1 MRRHRLDRES
11 VLRHITENPGLTGK
25 RDIARALG
33 VTGAERVELKEILKE
48 LQQEGLIERGR
59 GRRFKPEGVLPS
71 VVVAVVTGIDDDGD
85 ATLRPAAARG
95 EDVEAELHLALDEVR
110 GRPPGVGDRVL
121 VRTERRADGDYD
133 AGLIRILPRE
143 GGRVVGVV
151 EALADG
157 FWVRPANRKA
167 RGLKLDPHLMNDAA
181 PGDLVA
187 AEPTTPERV
196 GLARGRVTER
206 FGDATAPRHFSRI
219 AAAELQLPEEF
230 PSAAIAQA
238 EGAEVPDLKG
248 RIDLR
253 ELPLVTI
260 DGADARDFDDA
271 VHAAPDDDP
280 ANPGGFRLVV
290 AIADVAHY
298 VRLDDPLD
306 RAARERGNSVY
317 FPDRVIPMLP
327 EALSNGLCSLK
338 PGEPRG
344 CLAVEMVID
353 AEGKLK
359 AHRFGRGLMRSA
371 ARLTYEQVQNAVDGH
386 PAETTGPLLE
396 PVIRPLFAAWRALDA
411 ARRARGTLDLDL
423 PERVVELDEQAEPA
437 RIVARARLDAH
448 RLIEEFMVL
457 ANVAAAETLVA
468 RQRDTLFRVHD
479 KPQPDKIEAL
489 TQFLHGLGIEA
500 KAHHLRMPR
509 NFERLLAKVKEHPL
523 EETIQGYILRAQS
536 QAVYSPEN
544 IGHFGL
550 NLRHYAHFTSPIRRY
565 ADLVVHRALIEAL
578 ELGDGGRRYE
588 REPLVELGEQVSG
601 CERRAMEAE
610 RKTTDRFVAHYLKD
624 RIGARFNGRIGGV
637 QRPGLF
643 IRLDDTGADVFV
655 PVATLGAEYF
665 VYDEAQSALFGT
677 RTGEHLGIGDRVEIE
692 LVEADSLQG
701 GLVGRVTDHSPVTE
715 RTPSRRHA
723 RRIERPQRR
732 QRRGRG

>member
-11 VLRHITENPGLTGK
+11 VLRHITENPGLTSK

-33 VTGAERVELKEILKE
+33 VKGAERVELKEILKE
-48 LQQEGLIERGR
+48 LQHEGLIERGR
-59 GRRFKPEGVLPS
+59 GRRLSPEGVLPR
-71 VVVAVVTGIDDDGD
+71 VVVAVVTAIDEEGD
-85 ATLRPAAARG
+85 ATLRPAATHDG
-95 EDVEAELHLALDEVR
+95 DEATLHLALDDVR
-110 GRPPGVGDRVL
+110 GKPPGVGDRVL
-121 VRTERRADGDYD
+121 VRTERRDDGDYD
-133 AGLIRILPRE
+133 TGLIRILPRE

-151 EALADG
+151 EAVADG
-157 FWVRPANRKA
+157 YWLRPANRKE
-167 RGLKLDPHLMNDAA
+167 RGLRLDPHLMKDAA

-187 AEPTTPERV
+187 AEPTTPQRM

-206 FGDATAPRHFSRI
+206 FGDAAEPRHFSRI
-219 AAAELQLPEEF
+219 AAAELQLPEAF
-230 PSAAIAQA
+230 SDAAIAQA
-238 EGAEVPDLKG
+238 EAAEVPDIKG

-253 ELPLVTI
+253 EVPLVTI

-271 VHAAPDDDP
+271 VHATPDDDP
-280 ANPGGFRLVV
+280 ANDGGFRLIV

-298 VRLDDPLD
+298 VRTDDALD
-306 RAARERGNSVY
+306 RTAKERGNSVY

-327 EALSNGLCSLK
+327 EGLSNGLCSLR

-353 AEGKLK
+353 AQGKLK
-359 AHRFGRGLMRSA
+359 AHRFGRGMMRSA

-386 PAETTGPLLE
+386 VDDTTGPLVE
-396 PVIRPLFAAWRALDA
+396 PVIEPLFAARRALDR
-411 ARRARGTLDLDL
+411 ARRDRGTLDLDL
-423 PERVVELDEQAEPA
+423 PERVVELDDDGAPA
-437 RIVARARLDAH
+437 QIVARERLDAH

-468 RQRDTLFRVHD
+468 RGREALFRVHD

-489 TQFLHGLGIEA
+489 TQFLHGLGIDA
-500 KAHHLRMPR
+500 KAHHLRTPR
-509 NFERLLAKVKEHPL
+509 DFEKLLRRVKDHPL
-523 EETIQGYILRAQS
+523 EETINGYILRAQS

-550 NLRHYAHFTSPIRRY
+550 NLRYYAHFTSPIRRY

-578 ELGDGGRRYE
+578 ELGAGGARYE
-588 REPLVELGEQVSG
+588 RAPLTELGQQVSTT
-601 CERRAMEAE
+601 ERRAMEAE
-610 RKTTDRFVAHYLKD
+610 RKTTDRFVAYYLKD
-624 RIGARFNGRIGGV
+624 RIGARFTGRIGGV

-655 PVATLGAEYF
+655 PVATLGTEYF
-665 VYDEAQSALFGT
+665 VYDEAQSALFGS

-692 LVEADSLQG
+692 LAEADSLQG
-701 GLVGRVTDHSPVTE
+701 GLVGRVTDHTAVTE

-723 RRIERPQRR
+723 RRIERPQHRSRR
-732 QRRGRG
+732 ARG

>member
-11 VLRHITENPGLTGK
+11 VLKHISENPGLTSK

-33 VTGAERVELKEILKE
+33 VTGSERVELKAILKE

-59 GRRFKPEGVLPS
+59 GRRFSPEGVLPR
-71 VVVAVVTGIDDDGD
+71 VVVAVVTAIDEEGD
-85 ATLRPAAARG
+85 AVLRPAASHDGA
-95 EDVEAELHLALDEVR
+95 EAVLHLPLDDVR

-121 VRTERRADGDYD
+121 VRTDRREDGAYD
-133 AGLIRILPRE
+133 ASLIRILPRE

-151 EALADG
+151 EAVADG
-157 FWVRPANRKA
+157 YWLRPANRKE
-167 RGLKLDPHLMNDAA
+167 RGLRLDPHLMRDAA

-187 AEPTTPERV
+187 AEPTTPQRM

-206 FGDATAPRHFSRI
+206 FGDAAEPRHFSRI
-219 AAAELQLPEEF
+219 AAAELQLPEAF
-230 PSAAIAQA
+230 PDAAIAQA
-238 EGAEVPDLKG
+238 ERAEVPSLAD

-253 ELPLVTI
+253 EVPLVTI

-271 VHAAPDDDP
+271 VHATADDDP
-280 ANPGGFRLVV
+280 GNPGGFRLIV

-298 VRLDDPLD
+298 VRTGDALDET
-306 RAARERGNSVY
+306 ARERGNSVY

-327 EALSNGLCSLK
+327 EALSNGLCSLR

-353 AEGKLK
+353 ADGKLT

-371 ARLTYEQVQNAVDGH
+371 ARLTYEQVQSAVDGA
-386 PAETTGPLLE
+386 PDDVTGPLLE
-396 PVIRPLFAAWRALDA
+396 PVIRPLFAAWRALDR

-423 PERVVELDEQAEPA
+423 PERVVELDDAGAPA
-437 RIVARARLDAH
+437 AIAARERLDAH

-468 RQRDTLFRVHD
+468 RKREALFRVHD

-500 KAHHLRMPR
+500 KAHHLRTPR
-509 NFERLLAKVKEHPL
+509 DFEKLLARVKDHPL
-523 EETIQGYILRAQS
+523 AETVNGYILRAQS

-550 NLRHYAHFTSPIRRY
+550 NLRYYAHFTSPIRRY

-588 REPLVELGEQVSG
+588 RDALTGLGEQVSG

-610 RKTTDRFVAHYLKD
+610 RKTNDRFVAHYLKD
-624 RIGARFNGRIGGV
+624 RIGARFAGRIGGV

-643 IRLDDTGADVFV
+643 VRLDDTGADVFV

-665 VYDEAQSALFGT
+665 VYDEAQAALFGT

-701 GLVGRVTDHSPVTE
+701 GLVGRLTDHRAVAE
-715 RTPSRRHA
+715 RKPSRRHA
-723 RRIERPQRR
+723 RRLDRPQRR
-732 QRRGRG
+732 PRRGRS

>member
-11 VLRHITENPGLTGK
+11 VLKHISENPGLTSK

-33 VTGAERVELKEILKE
+33 VKGAERVELKAILKE
-48 LQQEGLIERGR
+48 LQHEGLIERGR
-59 GRRFKPEGVLPS
+59 GRRFSPEGVLPR
-71 VVVAVVTGIDDDGD
+71 VVVAVVTAVDEDGD
-85 ATLRPAAARG
+85 ATLRPAAAHDG
-95 EDVEAELHLALDEVR
+95 DEATLHLDLDDVR
-110 GRPPGVGDRVL
+110 GKPPGVGDRVL
-121 VRTERRADGDYD
+121 VRTDRREDGDYD

-151 EALADG
+151 EAMADG
-157 FWVRPANRKA
+157 YWLKPSNRKE
-167 RGLKLDPHLMNDAA
+167 RGLRLDPHLMKDAE

-187 AEPTTPERV
+187 AEPTTPQRM

-206 FGDATAPRHFSRI
+206 FGDASEPRHFSRI
-219 AAAELQLPEEF
+219 AAAELQLPEAF
-230 PSAAIAQA
+230 SDAAIAQA
-238 EGAEVPDLKG
+238 EAAEIPDIKG
-248 RIDLR
+248 RLDLR
-253 ELPLVTI
+253 EVPLVTI

-271 VHAAPDDDP
+271 VHATPDDDP
-280 ANPGGFRLVV
+280 DNHGGFRLIV

-298 VRLDDPLD
+298 VRSDDALD
-306 RAARERGNSVY
+306 RTAKERGNSVY

-327 EALSNGLCSLK
+327 EGLSNGLCSLR

-386 PAETTGPLLE
+386 VDDTTGPLLE
-396 PVIRPLFAAWRALDA
+396 PVIQPLFAAWRALDR
-411 ARRARGTLDLDL
+411 ARRDRGTLDLDL
-423 PERVVELDEQAEPA
+423 PERVVELDDAAEPT
-437 RIVARARLDAH
+437 RIVARERLDAH

-468 RQRDTLFRVHD
+468 RKREALFRVHD

-489 TQFLHGLGIEA
+489 TQFLHGLGVEA
-500 KAHHLRMPR
+500 KAHHLRTPR
-509 NFERLLAKVKEHPL
+509 DFERLLTRVKDHPL
-523 EETIQGYILRAQS
+523 EETISAYILRAQS

-550 NLRHYAHFTSPIRRY
+550 NLRYYAHFTSPIRRY

-578 ELGDGGRRYE
+578 ELGAGGARHE
-588 REPLVELGEQVSG
+588 REPLTELGQQVST

-610 RKTTDRFVAHYLKD
+610 RKTTDRFVAYYLKD

-677 RTGEHLGIGDRVEIE
+677 RTGEHLGISDRVEIE

-701 GLVGRVTDHSPVTE
+701 GLVGRVTDHTAVTE

-732 QRRGRG
+732 HRRSRG